1 MAVRITETELP
12 GVLEIETDFYPDSR
26 GFFKEL
32 HHTRRYAEAGLDRT
46 FVQDSFSRS
55 TRGVLRGL
63 HYQLRHPQGKLL
75 TVLRGEIYDV
85 AVDIRRGSPTFG
97 RWVGVRLSD
106 ANGRQLFVPE
116 GFAHGFC
123 VLSETA
129 DVMYKNTALYTPGDE
144 YGVRWSD
151 PLVAIVWPVTSPILS
166 LRDAALPT
174 LGEIPAASL
183 PVYAR

>member
-1 MAVRITETELP
+1 MAIRIAQTELP
-12 GVLEIETDFYPDSR
+12 GVLEIETDVYPDAR

-32 HHTRRYAEAGLDRT
+32 HHRKRYAEAGLDRT

-63 HYQLRHPQGKLL
+63 HYQLRNPQGKLL
-75 TVLRGEIYDV
+75 AVLRGEIYDV

-123 VLSETA
+123 ALSETA
-129 DVMYKNTALYTPGDE
+129 DVLYKNTALYTPGDE
-144 YGVRWSD
+144 FGVRWSD
-151 PLVAIVWPVTSPILS
+151 PRLAIAWPVAAPVLSP
-166 LRDAALPT
+166 RDAALPT
-174 LGEIPAASL
+174 LAEVAPANL
-183 PVYAR
+183 PQYA